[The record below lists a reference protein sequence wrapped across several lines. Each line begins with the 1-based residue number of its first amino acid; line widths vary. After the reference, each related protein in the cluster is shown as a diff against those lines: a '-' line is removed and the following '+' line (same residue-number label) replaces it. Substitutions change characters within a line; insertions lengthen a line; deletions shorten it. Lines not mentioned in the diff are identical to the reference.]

1 MKEQGCLID
10 CVYCKYIR
18 PDLQGKSL
26 CPKCH
31 GVTPYFQPSRMM
43 DKTSASKMILSGLIN
58 NPNQMKLNEEQDFLL
73 NLLKNIE
80 IYSFN
85 LKDAIIQQ
93 LRDLETI
100 E

>member
-18 PDLQGKSL
+18 PDLHGKAL
-26 CPKCH
+26 CPKCQ
-31 GVTPYFQPSRMM
+31 GITPYFQPSRMM
-43 DKTSASKMILSGLIN
+43 DKSTASKMILSDIFN
-58 NPNQMKLNEEQDFLL
+58 NLDKMKKNEERDFFLS
-73 NLLKNIE
+73 LLKKIE

-85 LKDAIIQQ
+85 LKEAIIQQ
-93 LRDLETI
+93 LKELEPY